1 MEGIACGKNLARLND
16 RHDDDSFGH
25 MAVSNID
32 QIVHVLIILFILNE
46 SKIEY
51 HVNCKAYMLDEK
63 VHVRGQGV

>member
-1 MEGIACGKNLARLND
+1 MID
-16 RHDDDSFGH
+16 MMMTPFGH

>member
-1 MEGIACGKNLARLND
+1 MD
-16 RHDDDSFGH
+16 
-25 MAVSNID
+25 VSNID

-63 VHVRGQGV
+63 VHVR